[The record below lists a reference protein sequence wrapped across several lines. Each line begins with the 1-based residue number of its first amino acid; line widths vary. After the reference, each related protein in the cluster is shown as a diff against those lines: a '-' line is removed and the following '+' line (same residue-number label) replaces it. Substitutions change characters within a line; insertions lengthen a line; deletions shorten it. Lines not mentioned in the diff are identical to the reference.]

1 MRSPRTASS
10 RRLRRSMSGAELR
23 IWVRLRG
30 RRLDGWKFRRQQPIG
45 EYYVD
50 FYCAAAKLVVE
61 IDGPSHQDERA
72 AYDVRRQAFLEA
84 EGYKVIRFSVS
95 GIDEEIVDV
104 MDSIRVQL
112 EEREKL
118 GFTRRYVGVQI
129 SPSGGSA
136 DTSHK
141 WGGHNSP
148 EAGGATYLW
157 LLGV

>member
-1 MRSPRTASS
+1 
-10 RRLRRSMSGAELR
+10 MSGAELR

-50 FYCAAAKLVVE
+50 FYCAAAKLGVE

-72 AYDVRRQAFLEA
+72 AYDVRRQTFLEA

-95 GIDEEIVDV
+95 HIDEEIVDV

-118 GFTRRYVGVQI
+118 GFTRRYVGVRI

-136 DTSHK
+136 ATSPSMGRSNLPLVT
-141 WGGHNSP
+141 WG
-148 EAGGATYLW
+148 LV
-157 LLGV
+157 LLTRC